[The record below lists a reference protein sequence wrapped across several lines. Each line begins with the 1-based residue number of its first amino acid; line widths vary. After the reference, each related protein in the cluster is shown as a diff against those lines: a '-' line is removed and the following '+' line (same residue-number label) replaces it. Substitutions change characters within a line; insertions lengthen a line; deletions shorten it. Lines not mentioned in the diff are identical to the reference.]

1 MQLSSQVSPK
11 TISKIPQL
19 NVIPFQPALPPSFSP
34 PPPGRILQTNWWF
47 SPIHLARIRWSV
59 DGPTHIDQTWFG
71 DTGKL
76 RVPTWVPTH
85 RCPTQPVAA
94 PDPLVLHIWLPGPS
108 IGSMT
113 CQLVQERWAIYRW
126 WSMANSPIS
135 GKIYIYSIYISL
147 IMIYTFLCI
156 YVSIY
161 TYIYISLDW
170 ITELMAFG

>member
-1 MQLSSQVSPK
+1 MSSLS
-11 TISKIPQL
+11 
-19 NVIPFQPALPPSFSP
+19 NPPCRHHFPHP
-34 PPPGRILQTNWWF
+34 PRRILQTNWGF

-71 DTGKL
+71 ETGKFRAL
-76 RVPTWVPTH
+76 TWVPTH